1 MKTQTMK
8 LIALRPF
15 LHGYNVLSV
24 GDALV
29 TTPGHAKQL
38 VQLGHA
44 RPDLVPEPVVSVSAA
59 LGTPLSTESTTQDEA
74 PQAAAAT
81 TGPDGAAVD
90 SGESANAP
98 AIADLAPASAAEP
111 NADTGAAAGDA
122 GSSSSSSSDADDATS
137 DTPQGAQGE
146 PAAGNGDLLGGTTG
160 SSGGAEPPERTTEEG
175 ADAEAKA
182 ATRQRRRAS

>member
-15 LHGYNVLSV
+15 LHGYTVLSV

-44 RPDLVPEPVVSVSAA
+44 RLGAVPEPIVSVAAA
-59 LGTPLSTESTTQDEA
+59 LGAGVGSGPTTQDLA
-74 PQAAAAT
+74 PHADPVTMGADRSAVDVGDLA
-81 TGPDGAAVD
+81 GAPALVDGAPAV
-90 SGESANAP
+90 
-98 AIADLAPASAAEP
+98 AAEP
-111 NADTGAAAGDA
+111 GSDTGAAAVGP
-122 GSSSSSSSDADDATS
+122 GSSSGAGTDGAPLQASQSMQADAGAGDGDLLSATTTS
-137 DTPQGAQGE
+137 ATGPESPE
-146 PAAGNGDLLGGTTG
+146 PAAED
-160 SSGGAEPPERTTEEG
+160 G

-182 ATRQRRRAS
+182 ATRSRRRAS